1 MRIAVAS
8 NGLDVSTHGGRCTDY
23 TCYTVTRGVIAQCQN
38 FPNPCLP
45 PAATASLLNR
55 LGVDVL
61 IAHTLD
67 PSIQSA
73 LEQSGV
79 ETVTGAIGTARSAA
93 EEFLADMLA
102 GRGSFEPDLAADRS

>member
-45 PAATASLLNR
+45 PRRHGKPAKQDGGGRSHSPHLR
-55 LGVDVL
+55 SV
-61 IAHTLD
+61 HT
-67 PSIQSA
+67 
-73 LEQSGV
+73 V
-79 ETVTGAIGTARSAA
+79 GA
-93 EEFLADMLA
+93 
-102 GRGSFEPDLAADRS
+102 